1 MRESSWL
8 TMGTF
13 ASLSLP
19 CAREQQLE
27 AASVITKDTFAAV
40 NTALTIYTDTSE
52 LAALNRAP
60 AGQRVP
66 LSPLALDCLRL
77 ARHYAQL
84 SEGAFDYTVAPLVKL
99 WGFNNGTPPSKLPTA
114 AERSRLLTRVGYD
127 RLRLFTDGAAWTTD
141 AMQADLGGVAK
152 GFAVDAAYDRLVAAG
167 TTNMLINLGGN
178 IRVGGRPNPGRQ
190 WKIGVRDP
198 FHRDQTV
205 GAITLPPGWSLSTSG
220 NYERT
225 VEIDG
230 KRYAHIVDPRSGLP
244 VEGMAGV
251 TVLCPTATAADAL
264 STALFVV
271 GMDGIAALLARL
283 PECEAIIIP
292 DRIPLELWVTD
303 GILPLLDILPAHRA
317 SLHSLARPLE
327 PPKAQQS
334 DQRMGRH
341 DDLPA
346 TKAATNLAEAE
357 RLLINHEDPST

>member
-1 MRESSWL
+1 MTRTPAHRPRHAALLLALLLISGCRRPVTMREASWL

-19 CAREQQLE
+19 CAREQQLQ

-114 AERSRLLTRVGYD
+114 AERNRLLTRVGYD

-167 TTNMLINLGGN
+167 THDEL
-178 IRVGGRPNPGRQ
+178 
-190 WKIGVRDP
+190 
-198 FHRDQTV
+198 
-205 GAITLPPGWSLSTSG
+205 
-220 NYERT
+220 
-225 VEIDG
+225 
-230 KRYAHIVDPRSGLP
+230 
-244 VEGMAGV
+244 MAGS
-251 TVLCPTATAADAL
+251 AEYR
-264 STALFVV
+264 
-271 GMDGIAALLARL
+271 RL
-283 PECEAIIIP
+283 VNAGAP
-292 DRIPLELWVTD
+292 
-303 GILPLLDILPAHRA
+303 G
-317 SLHSLARPLE
+317 
-327 PPKAQQS
+327 
-334 DQRMGRH
+334 
-341 DDLPA
+341 
-346 TKAATNLAEAE
+346 
-357 RLLINHEDPST
+357 

>member
-1 MRESSWL
+1 MREASWL

-19 CAREQQLE
+19 CAREQQLQT
-27 AASVITKDTFAAV
+27 ASDITKETFAAV

-60 AGQRVP
+60 AGQHVP
-66 LSPLALDCLRL
+66 LSPLALACLRA

-99 WGFNNGTPPSKLPTA
+99 WGFNDGTPPSQLPSA
-114 AERSRLLTRVGYD
+114 AERNRLLTRVGYD
-127 RLRLFTDGAAWTTD
+127 RLRLFSHDAAWTTD

-152 GFAVDAAYDRLVAAG
+152 GFAVDAAYDRLIAIG

-178 IRVGGRPNPGRQ
+178 IRVGGQPNPGRQ

-205 GAITLPPGWSLSTSG
+205 GAITLPSGWSLATSG

-230 KRYAHIVDPRSGLP
+230 KRYAHIVDPRTGLP

-283 PECEAIIIP
+283 PECEVIVIP
-292 DRIPLELWVTD
+292 DRTPLELWVTD
-303 GILPLLDILPAHRA
+303 GIRPLLELPSGSPHT
-317 SLHSLARPLE
+317 LHAI
-327 PPKAQQS
+327 PP
-334 DQRMGRH
+334 
-341 DDLPA
+341 
-346 TKAATNLAEAE
+346 
-357 RLLINHEDPST
+357 PSS